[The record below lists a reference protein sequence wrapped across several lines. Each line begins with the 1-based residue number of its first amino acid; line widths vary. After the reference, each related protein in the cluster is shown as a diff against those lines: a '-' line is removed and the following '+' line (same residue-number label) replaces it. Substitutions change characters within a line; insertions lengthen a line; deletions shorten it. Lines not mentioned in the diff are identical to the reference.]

1 MAQAEAETAGAAAE
15 EAPLRTAFVTGGS
28 GFLGRNLIRALR
40 ARGVRVAA
48 LARSVHAGHT
58 VEVAG
63 ADAVMARTHARTR
76 VPLLLAL
83 LRRT

>member
-1 MAQAEAETAGAAAE
+1 MAEAEAAPA
-15 EAPLRTAFVTGGS
+15 AHPLRTAFVTGGS

-40 ARGVRVAA
+40 SRGVRVAA

-63 ADAVMARTHARTR
+63 ADAVMARTQRARGC
-76 VPLLLAL
+76 VPIRAV
-83 LRRT
+83 LRSAC